1 MNDALIEM
9 IFAGAVVAVAM
20 VLVETIAG
28 NVRPSARG
36 VPSVT
41 IGLVLLIIG
50 GLLSLAEHN
59 GFDFGTT
66 LLGDLNARDFIKNI
80 VGFLAGALFLVCGL
94 VRRFV
99 STGTGRRWR
108 RLSEDLGIAS
118 RELSS
123 TQALLTSV
131 VRSSISGVMI
141 LHCVRDQAGT
151 IADFECRLMNG
162 EAEQILGRSASS
174 LIRQPLLRHLPCIRV
189 EGLFHDAVSVV
200 ETKLPFRDERRY
212 RLGGRERW
220 YQIAVVKHGDGVVA
234 SFADVTDRKRTEEQL
249 RHAAEHDTLTGLPS
263 RSVLTERLQQAIN
276 RAKRVRG
283 YKFAVLFLDF
293 DRFKIINDSLGHDVG
308 DQLLMSISERL
319 RANLRDIDMPARFG
333 DGHLPARLGGD
344 EFVILLDGIQDARDA
359 VVVAERLQHALSQP
373 HHLDGHEVIST
384 ASIGIVTSD
393 GNYERPDDILRDADT
408 AMYQAKNSGKA
419 RHVVF
424 DENMHKEVMQRLTLE
439 KELRAAADQ
448 LQFTL
453 AYQPIVCLTTA
464 ELVGFEALIRWP
476 HSERGIVLP
485 ASFIALA
492 EELGLIVSIGQWVL
506 REACTS
512 LKKWQRRHKAL
523 TMSVNLSRQQLG
535 HPSLVSGVQSVLAE
549 FELDPATL
557 TLEVTE
563 GMIMSDPEQMAPV
576 LDNLRSAGVCLA
588 MDDFGT
594 GHSSLSFLHR
604 VPMNVLKIDRS
615 FINSPGRARDF
626 GAIINTVVQLAHNL
640 HMTVV
645 AEGVETIEQLVLLQ
659 SLDCNYGQG
668 YLFSKP
674 LSPEDAEKMLE
685 QGYRFTIAA

>member
-1 MNDALIEM
+1 MNDAIIE
-9 IFAGAVVAVAM
+9 IFFTAAVSAIVM

-28 NVRPSARG
+28 NVRPRTRG
-36 VPSVT
+36 VPSMT

-50 GLLSLAEHN
+50 GLLTLAERSQI
-59 GFDFGTT
+59 DFGTS
-66 LLGDLNARDFIKNI
+66 LLGDANARDFFKNI
-80 VGFLAGALFLVCGL
+80 VGFLAGALFLICGV
-94 VRRFV
+94 VRRLMTT
-99 STGTGRRWR
+99 STSGRWR
-108 RLSEDLGIAS
+108 QLSEDLGIAS
-118 RELSS
+118 RELAS
-123 TQALLTSV
+123 TQELLSSV

-141 LHCVRDQAGT
+141 LHCLRDQAKV
-151 IADFECRLMNG
+151 ILDFECRLMNG
-162 EAEQILGRSASS
+162 EAEQILGRSATT
-174 LIRQPLLRHLPCIRV
+174 LIGQPLLHHLPCIRA
-189 EGLFHDAVSVV
+189 EGLFQDAVSVV
-200 ETKLPFRDERRY
+200 QTKLPFRDERRY
-212 RLGGRERW
+212 KQGGRERW
-220 YQIAVVKHGDGVVA
+220 FQIAVVKHGDGVVA

-249 RHAAEHDTLTGLPS
+249 RHAAKHDTLTGLPS
-263 RSVLTERLQQAIN
+263 RSLLSERLQQAIN
-276 RAKRVRG
+276 RAKRVKG

-293 DRFKIINDSLGHDVG
+293 DRFKIINDSLGHEVG
-308 DQLLMSISERL
+308 DQLLISISERL

-359 VVVAERLQHALSQP
+359 VLVAERLQKALSQP
-373 HHLDGHEVIST
+373 HLLEGHEVIST

-408 AMYQAKNSGKA
+408 AMYQAKSSGKA

-424 DENMHKEVMQRLTLE
+424 DERMHKEVMQRLNLE

-453 AYQPIVCLTTA
+453 AYQPIVSLSTA
-464 ELVGFEALIRWP
+464 ELIGFEALIRWP

-512 LKKWQRRHKAL
+512 LKRWQRRLPSL

-535 HPSLVSGVQSVLAE
+535 HPTLVSGVKSVLKE
-549 FELDPATL
+549 HELDPATL

-563 GMIMSDPEQMAPV
+563 GMIMSNPEQMAPV
-576 LDNLRSAGVCLA
+576 LDQIRRAGVRLA

-604 VPMNVLKIDRS
+604 VPMDVLKIDRS

-640 HMTVV
+640 RMTVV
-645 AEGVETIEQLVLLQ
+645 AEGIETMEQLVLLQ

-668 YLFSKP
+668 YLFSQP
-674 LSPEDAEKMLE
+674 LVPEDAEKLLVD
-685 QGYRFTIAA
+685 GYRFTIAA